1 MLTLSI
7 ILVVVIITFLFII
20 RNLMK
25 KTEKEFAHFQFK
37 IPATLWS
44 KFKIKTIEENSPT
57 YKDKIIEL
65 IERYVRT

>member
-1 MLTLSI
+1 
-7 ILVVVIITFLFII
+7 
-20 RNLMK
+20 MK